1 MSWDIDGIR
10 YRPNSYLLSK
20 GLYSSRAILLKYVA
34 RFLNVG
40 AILLF
45 ELYALAVRPSREKE
59 NHIGSI
65 KHCHTD
71 AHIISGFHALGQNC
85 GVENDVAAVFKDF
98 LRMGK
103 LFTVSRIAGDFT
115 GYVSYWFHTLSI
127 SARRLSF
134 M

>member
-10 YRPNSYLLSK
+10 YRSNSYLLSK

-45 ELYALAVRPSREKE
+45 ELYALAVRLSREKE
-59 NHIGSI
+59 NHICLI
-65 KHCHTD
+65 EHRHTD
-71 AHIISGFHALGQNC
+71 PHIILRIHAFGQKSW
-85 GVENDVAAVFKDF
+85 VENDVAAVFKDF